1 MSQEWE
7 IKSCGRSCAGTQQ
20 PFDDGQPITSCLV
33 YGPEGYQRKDFSDA
47 GWTEEARKDVVSFWR
62 SVFHAPPPPT
72 QEAVKKETAETL
84 LRQFLSKED
93 YTRINAIY
101 ILAVMLERKRVLV
114 ERDVQIRED
123 GSKVL
128 IYEHKKTGEV
138 FTIPDPQLK
147 LGELTQVQQEV
158 AELLGLP
165 TRPSAPP
172 PPVPVSADPE
182 APLTP

>member
-7 IKSCGRSCAGTQQ
+7 IKSCSRACAGTSQ
-20 PFDDGQPITSCLV
+20 PFSDGQAIISCLQF
-33 YGPEGYQRKDFSDA
+33 GEEGYQRKDFSEV
-47 GWTEEARKDVVSFWR
+47 GWTEEARKGVVSFWR
-62 SVFHAPPPPT
+62 SVYHAPPPPT
-72 QEAVKKETAETL
+72 PEAVKKETAETL
-84 LRQFLSKED
+84 LRQFLAKED
-93 YTRINAIY
+93 YSRINAIY

-123 GSKVL
+123 GTKVL

-147 LGELTQVQQEV
+147 LGELTVVQQEV

-165 TRPSAPP
+165 LRPGTPP
-172 PPVPVSADPE
+172 AAEPIRPEPPA
-182 APLTP
+182 T

>member
-7 IKSCGRSCAGTQQ
+7 IKTCSRVCAGTSQ
-20 PFDDGQPITSCLV
+20 PFADGQPIVSCLQF
-33 YGPEGYQRKDFSDA
+33 GAEGYQRKDYSEP
-47 GWTEEARKDVVSFWR
+47 GWTPEARVGVVSFWR
-62 SVFHAPPPPT
+62 SVYHAPPPPAP
-72 QEAVKKETAETL
+72 EAVKKETAETL
-84 LRQFLSKED
+84 LRQFLAKED
-93 YTRINAIY
+93 FSRINAIY

-147 LGELTQVQQEV
+147 LGELTLVQQEV

-165 TRPSAPP
+165 TRPAPGAEPP
-172 PPVPVSADPE
+172 PT
-182 APLTP
+182 APQPDAAG

>member
-7 IKSCGRSCAGTQQ
+7 IKSCSRLCAGTNQ
-20 PFDDGQPITSCLV
+20 PFVDGQSIHSCLMF
-33 YGPEGYQRKDFSDA
+33 GAEGYQRKDFSEA
-47 GWTEEARKDVVSFWR
+47 GWTDEARQSAVSFWK
-62 SVFHAPPPPT
+62 SVYHEPDAPTP
-72 QEAVKKETAETL
+72 EAVKKETAETL
-84 LRQFLSKED
+84 LRQFLAKDD

-123 GSKVL
+123 GTKVL

-158 AELLGLP
+158 AELLGF
-165 TRPSAPP
+165 TARPEPP
-172 PPVPVSADPE
+172 PSPAVGPS
-182 APLTP
+182 